1 MTASAI
7 ISLGSRY
14 RGDDAVGPHILDSLR
29 AQRLSLPCCIENGGD
44 MPQLLEDW
52 KDRRV
57 TLLDAVMSA
66 EHPPGTVLRLNGL
79 TEEVPPSL
87 CKTSSHGL
95 NLGEALGLAR
105 ILDRLP
111 RQLSVYAVC
120 GCKFDIGAPLSE
132 TVRAAADRI
141 TQELLTQLA
150 MEEGGSSCMSNR

>member
-1 MTASAI
+1 MTEPAI

-14 RGDDAVGPHILDSLR
+14 RGDDAVGPYILDNLKAKCQSF
-29 AQRLSLPCCIENGGD
+29 PCCIENGGD

-66 EHPPGTVLRLNGL
+66 DYPAGTVLRLDGL
-79 TEEVPPSL
+79 SEEIPPTL
-87 CKTSSHGL
+87 CRTSSHGL
-95 NLGEALGLAR
+95 NLGEAIALAR
-105 ILDRLP
+105 ILDALP

-120 GCKFDIGAPLSE
+120 GCKFDIGAPLSK

-141 TQELLTQLA
+141 THELLTQLA